1 MPLDQ
6 KEAFMICHR
15 LGPARKTAAF
25 LTGLTAAAAAAL
37 GHASG
42 GPPDEYPGS
51 RVTVELRVAGDLFA
65 TAAPDSEPV
74 RQPIAL
80 AASFDFSERAAA
92 AAGPRGVA
100 RRYRTATATIDSAGR
115 QTRRRL
121 ASDAAELLVALE
133 GTTPIPYLATGFLAR
148 EEVELLEV
156 PFDPLLADGL
166 RPAEVVALADSWTID
181 ADLAAG
187 LLAIDAIES
196 GSLQATLEDVA
207 AGAARIKLS
216 GTIVGGVDG
225 VPTRLEVKGIA
236 TAPATAPEPAAG
248 WRIDGRVTDLE
259 VTIAERREAGWV
271 SPGLEVEATVVMHRS
286 AADDRATA
294 DSESTADHSA
304 LAERPVDRPQG
315 EGRPGAVWHRHPGGR
330 YAIVLDARWRVVE
343 DGPEGLVMRL
353 VDRGALL
360 AQCSILALPRT
371 KADSPPSE
379 ETVRAD
385 VRRSLAG
392 QFGRFVDSEA
402 VSRDGGTRVVRVVA
416 DGSADERPFR
426 WIHHVLTGPAGHGV
440 AVTVMLEPALADR
453 FAAADRQLA
462 AGLLI
467 LPDPPARS
475 AAAPGGDRQ

>member
-1 MPLDQ
+1 
-6 KEAFMICHR
+6 MIRQR
-15 LGPARKTAAF
+15 LRPALRNTA
-25 LTGLTAAAAAAL
+25 LLVGLTAAAAAAL

-65 TAAPDSEPV
+65 TAAADSDPV

-100 RRYRTATATIDSAGR
+100 RRYRTATATIDAAGR
-115 QTRRRL
+115 QTERRL
-121 ASDAAELLVALE
+121 AADAADLLVALE
-133 GTTPIPYLATGFLAR
+133 GTTPIPYMATGFLAR
-148 EEVELLEV
+148 EEIELLEV
-156 PFDPLLADGL
+156 PFDPLLTDGL
-166 RPAEVVALADSWTID
+166 RPAEAVALDDSWTID

-196 GSLQATLEDVA
+196 GGLKATLEGVA
-207 AGAARIKLS
+207 AGTARIRLS
-216 GTIVGGVDG
+216 GTIVDG
-225 VPTRLEVKGIA
+225 VPTRLKVKGTA
-236 TAPATAPEPAAG
+236 TAAATATEPAAG

-259 VTIAERREAGWV
+259 ITIAERREAGWV

-304 LAERPVDRPQG
+304 LAESPVDRPQG

-330 YAIVLDARWRVVE
+330 YAIVLDRRWRVVE

-371 KADSPPSE
+371 KADSPPGE
-379 ETVRAD
+379 ETVRDD

-392 QFGRFVDSEA
+392 QFGQFVDSEA
-402 VSRDGGTRVVRVVA
+402 VGRDDGTRVVRVVA

-426 WIHHVLTGPAGHGV
+426 WIHHVLTGPEGHGV

-462 AGLLI
+462 AGVLI

-475 AAAPGGDRQ
+475 AGAPQGDRR